1 MVVPFGPSE
10 HAVCEPGK
18 EVGGAPSQLEPSTVP
33 RPPSEHSVFAT
44 GKEVGGGATDP
55 NVSGI
60 RLTQSG
66 LRAILLEGFRRRF
79 QTVC

>member
-1 MVVPFGPSE
+1 MGPSE

-18 EVGGAPSQLEPSTVP
+18 DVGGAPSQFKASTVP
-33 RPPSEHSVFAT
+33 LPPSEHAVFAT
-44 GKEVGGGATDP
+44 GKEVGGGPTDP
-55 NVSGI
+55 NGSGI

-66 LRAILLEGFRRRF
+66 LRAIVLEGFQRRF